1 MPLTRDHMFWSR
13 LGVTV
18 AVLGAYCL
26 GTNVPVPGLAPEKL
40 AVFLHSTPLGGG
52 ALDRVSIFS
61 LGIMPL
67 LNACLLL
74 EALKLLAPSVRTW
87 ELTWHNRSRMSLA
100 IVILALVM
108 AVTQAAGVAH
118 ALAGVTGL
126 VIEPEGAFHIT
137 CMATLVAG
145 SAIAMAFANV
155 IDRLGLGS
163 GMWLLFLAPS
173 LSALPRTL
181 AGLAVLTENGEYS
194 SQSLAITAA
203 FTLVAVAAIVC
214 IVRGA
219 RAAAPTVATCVWTP
233 FIANIMAGL
242 ALLAAGWLASFGIGS
257 GAGAIAAPGSP
268 QWYVALAL
276 AVGLCAWL
284 YERSYRRA
292 GAVSPVPTAT
302 VAATLAAILLAGA
315 LLEQQLGILLP
326 LGSVQLIIAAAVIT
340 SMIIEW
346 GVADPTQAKAADPT
360 QSSV

>member
-1 MPLTRDHMFWSR
+1 MPLTRDHMFWSK
-13 LGVTV
+13 LGVTI

-26 GTNVPVPGLAPEKL
+26 GTNVPVPGLDPEKL

-87 ELTWHNRSRMSLA
+87 ELKWHNRSRMSLA
-100 IVILALVM
+100 VVILALVM
-108 AVTQAAGVAH
+108 AVIQAAGVAH
-118 ALAGVTGL
+118 ALAEVTGL

-145 SAIAMAFANV
+145 SAIAIAFANV

-163 GMWLLFLAPS
+163 GMWLLFLAPA
-173 LSALPRTL
+173 LTALPRML
-181 AGLAVLTENGEYS
+181 AGLAILTENGEYS
-194 SQSLAITAA
+194 SNSLAMSAA

-233 FIANIMAGL
+233 FIANIVVGL
-242 ALLAAGWLASFGIGS
+242 ALFAVGWVFTFSISAAV
-257 GAGAIAAPGSP
+257 AIATPGTT
-268 QWYVALAL
+268 QWCVALAL

-284 YERSYRRA
+284 YARSYRRA

-302 VAATLAAILLAGA
+302 VAATLAAILLAGT

-326 LGSVQLIIAAAVIT
+326 LGSVQLIIAATVVT
-340 SMIIEW
+340 SMIVDW
-346 GVADPTQAKAADPT
+346 GVSDPTPQAKAGDPA